1 MITKSYF
8 DNDIRFIAKNGE
20 YWAVASDIAKILG
33 FRDSHS
39 AVRVLPEHVR
49 GTLKVRTTSDK
60 TKARN
65 YQDYTVINEKGIYR
79 LVMRS
84 NKPEALSFQDWIC
97 DLLVGL
103 RQATGLKSYE
113 SFRMLDKI
121 HQIDVMDLLNNNYN
135 DITKRVFI
143 KANSIANKAVSS
155 IYGYEKMIG
164 KSAMTQEMLQ
174 LRQIILNDTV
184 QLITT
189 AQKFELEIS
198 ISQQIYNKYI
208 YRKGVA

>member
-1 MITKSYF
+1 MITKNYF

-33 FRDSHS
+33 FRDAHS
-39 AVRVLPEHVR
+39 AVRVLPERVR
-49 GTLKVRTTSDK
+49 GTLKVRITSDK

-121 HQIDVMDLLNNNYN
+121 HQIDVMDLLNNN
-135 DITKRVFI
+135 
-143 KANSIANKAVSS
+143 
-155 IYGYEKMIG
+155 
-164 KSAMTQEMLQ
+164 
-174 LRQIILNDTV
+174 
-184 QLITT
+184 
-189 AQKFELEIS
+189 
-198 ISQQIYNKYI
+198 
-208 YRKGVA
+208 